1 MPGPGDT
8 IRKLYFGRDDAEHD
22 LADGLLREGFLSTAA
37 YEAVLSGRKILVI
50 GRKGVGKSAICMRL
64 SLDGVGGGRSGS
76 TVLITPDDAAG
87 DEIRRFELQGLTPDT
102 AKSLIWRY
110 VFAVHAARHVITH
123 ARARHGRR
131 LPASV
136 RALRKFLRANGEEGE
151 ARLYDRLVSGT
162 RGLQTALSL
171 EAFGVKASLD
181 VSGSS
186 EGARATAQL
195 DVLETGVA
203 RALSALDCAE
213 THGPLLVLVDQLE
226 QVWSNDP
233 DSKAMVTGLLLAGKH
248 VAGAYGKALR
258 CVLFLRADIYDSLE
272 FSDGDKYR
280 GDEIRVEW
288 TPDELKELALTRAS
302 VSLGRRLASAELW
315 GQVFPERTEGLP
327 TAEYLFSR
335 SLPRPRDTIQYLN
348 LCRDK
353 ATERGHTTIGADDI
367 ALATRQFSEWKLQ
380 DVAREYLVN
389 YPFLSR
395 IFALFQNT
403 GYVVMRPALAS
414 RFEEHREA
422 LHTRFPD
429 YTDTLTVDGVID
441 VLFGVNFL
449 GVRRGS
455 EVVHTGGARIPV
467 EPHDTEFHIHPCFR
481 PALNALNSTELRPY
495 NPLQRAHAFGG
506 DSLPPATVAQGSVI
520 NADFVVG
527 RRRDFTLAQSLID
540 SCERIRRQL
549 GRADLPA
556 EAAYEISVQ
565 VGRVVDDASHLLDQ
579 LRYGNGQ
586 DVVSHLVGAT
596 NYLNTLAVQLVENGV
611 DGGEDVRS
619 VVRRIQDETRRL
631 GREIG
636 GGSNSA

>member
-1 MPGPGDT
+1 MAGWDDDT
-8 IRKLYFGRDDAEHD
+8 VRKLYFGRDDAEHD
-22 LADGLLREGFLSTAA
+22 MADGLLREGFLATAA

-64 SLDGVGGGRSGS
+64 TIDGGRAGS

-87 DEIRRFELQGLTPDT
+87 DEIRRFELQGLTGDT

-131 LPASV
+131 LPPSV

-181 VSGSS
+181 LNGSS

-195 DVLETGVA
+195 DILEKGVA
-203 RALSALDCAE
+203 AALKQLDCAE
-213 THGPLLVLVDQLE
+213 RHGPLLVLVDQLE

-280 GDEIRVEW
+280 GDEIRVAW
-288 TPDELKELALTRAS
+288 SGDELEELVLTRAS
-302 VSLGRRLASAELW
+302 VSLGRRLTPAELW
-315 GQVFPERTEGLP
+315 GQVFPEQVEGLP
-327 TAEYLFSR
+327 AAEYLFSH
-335 SLPRPRDTIQYLN
+335 SLPRPRDTIQFLN

-353 ATERGHTTIGADDI
+353 ATERGHATISTDDI
-367 ALATRQFSEWKLQ
+367 AQATRQFSEWKLQ
-380 DVAREYLVN
+380 DLAREYLVN
-389 YPFLSR
+389 FPFLSR
-395 IFALFQNT
+395 VFAMFQNT
-403 GYVVMRPALAS
+403 GYVVMRSALES

-422 LHTRFPD
+422 LHARFPD

-455 EVVHTGGARIPV
+455 EVIHTGDGQVAV
-467 EPHDTEFHIHPCFR
+467 QPHETEFHIHRCFR

-495 NPLQRAHAFGG
+495 NPVQRAHVIGGAQNNFG
-506 DSLPPATVAQGSVI
+506 TVVQGRLI
-520 NADFVVG
+520 NADIVIG

-549 GRADLPA
+549 GRADVPA

-565 VGRVVDDASHLLDQ
+565 VGRVVDDASQLLAQ
-579 LRYGNGQ
+579 LRDGNAR

-596 NYLNTLAVQLVENGV
+596 NYLNALATQLVENGV
-611 DGGEDVRS
+611 DGGDGIRS
-619 VVRRIQDETRRL
+619 VVRRIQDETRGL
-631 GREIG
+631 SREIG
-636 GGSNSA
+636 GGSNTG